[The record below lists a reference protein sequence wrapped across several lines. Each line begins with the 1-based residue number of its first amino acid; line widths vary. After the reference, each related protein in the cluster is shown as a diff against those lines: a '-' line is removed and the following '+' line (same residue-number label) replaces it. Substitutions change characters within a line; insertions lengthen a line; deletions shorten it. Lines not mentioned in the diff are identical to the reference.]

1 LRSYLIEAA
10 WVAVS
15 KDEEMRQY
23 YQERKWMEH
32 RKIIVKLAA
41 KTLSRIYHV
50 IKTEEPYKANQLQVV
65 AQQ

>member
-1 LRSYLIEAA
+1 LIEAA

-15 KDEEMRQY
+15 RDEEMRQY

-50 IKTEEPYKANQLQVV
+50 IKTGEPYQARQMEAV
-65 AQQ
+65 AEQ